1 MLKLFCP
8 DLYVKDIYSINL
20 DDLLK
25 RNIYGI
31 LIDLDNTLIPWNSYE
46 VDDRLKEWIEQ
57 CNKRDIK
64 LCIISNNK
72 AKRIQC
78 CSEMLLIPA
87 VIGALKPSKAA
98 FREGLKLLGLA
109 PSQVAVVGDQ
119 LFTDILGAKRMG
131 MYAILVKPLSNNE
144 FIWTKIMRL
153 FERRLLKI
161 IESRLINNMDE
172 IK

>member
-8 DLYVKDIYSINL
+8 DLYVKDIYNINL
-20 DDLLK
+20 DDLIK
-25 RNIYGI
+25 RNICGI
-31 LIDLDNTLIPWNSYE
+31 LIDLDNTLLPWNSYE
-46 VDDRLKEWIEQ
+46 VNDRLKRWIEQ
-57 CNKRDIK
+57 CARKNIK

-87 VIGALKPSKAA
+87 VTGAMKPRKAT
-98 FREGLKLLGLA
+98 FRKGLNFLGLD
-109 PSQVAVVGDQ
+109 PSQAAVVGDQ

-144 FIWTKIMRL
+144 FIWTKIMRKI
-153 FERRLLKI
+153 ERKLLKV
-161 IESRLINNMDE
+161 IEKNS
-172 IK
+172 